1 MNNNPFNMNWNNMN
15 NMNNMNMNTMN
26 MNNMNMNAM
35 NMNNM
40 NMNMNNMNQ
49 VMNNMNQM
57 LGCNYNMNQ
66 MEQFNQMVNSN
77 PMFVM
82 LYNQILRNMQN
93 MQTPQMQNNFLNN
106 QNNQFM
112 QQNNNMN
119 FTPNMNGYQV
129 NLNFVD
135 TIGRKI
141 TIQAEPN
148 EHMTSVINK
157 YINKSNDLNNNYY
170 LFNGKRIVQSLTV
183 SELGLTDGVE
193 IHVANAGNI
202 LGAK

>member
-1 MNNNPFNMNWNNMN
+1 MNNNPFNMNWN

-35 NMNNM
+35 NMNT
-40 NMNMNNMNQ
+40 MNMNNMNQ

-66 MEQFNQMVNSN
+66 FDQFNQMINSN
-77 PMFVM
+77 PMLLM
-82 LYNQILRNMQN
+82 LYNQMLNQPR
-93 MQTPQMQNNFLNN
+93 MQNNFMNNN
-106 QNNQFM
+106 QTMMIQGGV
-112 QQNNNMN
+112 QNNNPFFQMN
-119 FTPNMNGYQV
+119 NNPPQNTNGYQI
-129 NLNFVD
+129 NLKFINSEGKTVL
-135 TIGRKI
+135 
-141 TIQAEPN
+141 IQTDPN
-148 EHMTSVINK
+148 EYMSSVINK

-183 SELGLTDGVE
+183 SELGITDGIE